1 MTGSDARL
9 GTITSAVS
17 KHWVN
22 RSASEKV
29 MFIASGDPWGG
40 PAEIVV
46 DDLAVRVKSAVSALE
61 VRELLSDRDDRHLV
75 VLTPAT
81 VDDLG
86 RDVLATAV
94 TQQLVTVDVWE
105 SVRTRFAM
113 PVSSPI
119 DGSLVRLGTSFARD
133 LLAVDVRQG
142 WRPAP
147 SGVLSRE
154 HVLRE
159 MAAGLLNLPED
170 QVDGAGVTAWT
181 LEPLGGLALRDLP
194 VNLRDPLVEWIS
206 IKGGVGVRRLLK
218 VVLAGHGSDAVALG
232 LLVGLSAGKGH
243 GRPDSRAAALLETR
257 IGGRPA
263 GDEVSAW
270 WALVDGWRRRQ
281 MSLDPRQVTRVL
293 ARTNDLA
300 RELDVVDA
308 LGDNDVLESTF
319 TSRTR
324 RAAVLLDKAARTRT
338 TPDVMRAEA
347 AVDAAARH
355 WVAELLPEDVRLG
368 MMGLRAVRWLAT
380 GDETP
385 ANLEAATRWQLEK
398 GSWLDRAR
406 QVVANGSSDLEIGA
420 AMARVH
426 AAVSERRTEIDR
438 TAAIYLAH
446 AVSSDQ
452 SGGQLVPVEEAL
464 TALLPATDQGVALV
478 VLDGMSAAVAHD
490 VAESVAAQGWS
501 EVSRS
506 GARQGLLAGL
516 PTMTEVSRTSLLSG
530 RRTRGDQRTEK
541 VAFQQLLGE
550 RARLFHK
557 GDLVSPAGR
566 DVNVD
571 VREALLD
578 GGVGVVGVVL
588 NSIDDSLSTGAPG
601 STRWD
606 VDTVTHLRQVLELA
620 GSAGRVV
627 VLTSDH
633 GHVVDRED
641 GELRNSPGGSGRW
654 RPATE
659 AVKADEVR
667 LSGPRV
673 LLGDGDVVAA
683 VDESLR
689 YARRTAGYH
698 GGAAL
703 AEITIPWMTFVRRGS
718 TLEGLTPV
726 DASPPTWWSSSPMA
740 ATDDGL
746 F

>member
-1 MTGSDARL
+1 
-9 GTITSAVS
+9 
-17 KHWVN
+17 
-22 RSASEKV
+22 
-29 MFIASGDPWGG
+29 MFIASGDPWEG
-40 PAEIVV
+40 PAEIAV
-46 DDLAVRVKSAVSALE
+46 DNLAVLVESAVSALE
-61 VRELLSDRDDRHLV
+61 VRELLAHRDDKHLV
-75 VLTPAT
+75 VITPAT
-81 VDDLG
+81 ADDLG
-86 RDVLATAV
+86 RDILATAV

-113 PVSSPI
+113 PVTSPI
-119 DGSLVRLGTSFARD
+119 DGSLVRLGTSFARE
-133 LLAVDVRQG
+133 LLAIDARQG

-159 MAAGLLNLPED
+159 MAAGLLGLPED
-170 QVDGAGVTAWT
+170 QVDGAGVIAWT
-181 LEPLGGLALRDLP
+181 LEPIGGLALRDLP
-194 VNLRDPLVEWIS
+194 VTLRDPLVEWIS
-206 IKGGVGVRRLLK
+206 VKGGVGVRRLLK
-218 VVLAGHGSDAVALG
+218 VVLAGHGSDAIALG

-257 IGGRPA
+257 IGGRPT
-263 GDEVSAW
+263 GDEIGAW

-281 MSLDPRQVTRVL
+281 MSLEPRQVTRVL
-293 ARTNDLA
+293 ARTDDLA

-319 TSRTR
+319 TRRTR
-324 RAAVLLDKAARTRT
+324 QAAVLLEKAARTRT

-347 AVDAAARH
+347 SVDAAARH
-355 WVAELLPEDVRLG
+355 WVADLLPDDVRLQT
-368 MMGLRAVRWLAT
+368 MALRTVRWLAAR
-380 GDETP
+380 GETP
-385 ANLEAATRWQLEK
+385 ANLDAAMRWQLDQ

-420 AMARVH
+420 AMARLH

-438 TAAIYLAH
+438 AAASHLAH

-452 SGGQLVPVEEAL
+452 SVGQLVPVEDAL
-464 TALLPATDQGVALV
+464 TALLPVTDQGVVLV

-490 VAESVAAQGWS
+490 VAESVTAQGWS
-501 EVSRS
+501 EVSGS
-506 GARQGLLAGL
+506 GDRQGLLAGL

-530 RRTRGDQRTEK
+530 RRSRGDQRNEK
-541 VAFQQLLGE
+541 SSFRQLLGE

-566 DVNVD
+566 DVSVD

-578 GGVGVVGVVL
+578 GDVSVVGVVL

-601 STRWD
+601 GTTWD
-606 VDTVTHLRQVLELA
+606 VDTVTHLRQILELA
-620 GSAGRVV
+620 GSAGRAV

-641 GELRNSPGGSGRW
+641 GELRTALGGSGRW
-654 RPATE
+654 RPAGE
-659 AVKADEVR
+659 PVEPDEVR
-667 LSGPRV
+667 LTGPRV
-673 LLGDGDVVAA
+673 QLGGGDVVAA

-689 YARRTAGYH
+689 YARRSAGYH

-718 TLEGLTPV
+718 ELEGFAPV
-726 DASPPTWWSSSPMA
+726 EVIPPVWWSTTQMA